1 MRSVFRVAGG
11 ALVLCLS
18 CLLLSGTEAG
28 ANYRFD
34 DLFGPSGVGAQW
46 MVITGGMDTV
56 GDAAAQ
62 VPMKVSGDIVSD
74 RNSVV
79 IMNGRTEE
87 PLGDEA
93 NRDIRAMF
101 LVLTGT
107 QASMKVGFDYSGP
120 GDAVTP
126 DGLVDNPFYSTRK
139 TPLGNGGYDFLFVKN
154 REQGKFGSVRGN
166 FAFHQ
171 NPSSHYPS
179 TPSQTLLVP
188 FVIANVADGT
198 AEAEPLLFRAILRE
212 PNSAG
217 LGDMTA
223 YDNFTWDVT
232 DEITKIGR
240 ASCRERV

>member
-1 MRSVFRVAGG
+1 MRKLFGRTGAAGVA
-11 ALVLCLS
+11 LL

-28 ANYRFD
+28 ADYQFD
-34 DLFGPSGVGAQW
+34 DLYGPSGVGAQW

-139 TPLGNGGYDFLFVKN
+139 TPLGNGGYDFLFV
-154 REQGKFGSVRGN
+154 S
-166 FAFHQ
+166 
-171 NPSSHYPS
+171 
-179 TPSQTLLVP
+179 
-188 FVIANVADGT
+188 
-198 AEAEPLLFRAILRE
+198 
-212 PNSAG
+212 
-217 LGDMTA
+217 
-223 YDNFTWDVT
+223 
-232 DEITKIGR
+232 TKIGR

>member
-11 ALVLCLS
+11 TLVLCLS

-107 QASMKVGFDYSGP
+107 QASMKVGFDYSG
-120 GDAVTP
+120 
-126 DGLVDNPFYSTRK
+126 R
-139 TPLGNGGYDFLFVKN
+139 
-154 REQGKFGSVRGN
+154 
-166 FAFHQ
+166 
-171 NPSSHYPS
+171 
-179 TPSQTLLVP
+179 
-188 FVIANVADGT
+188 
-198 AEAEPLLFRAILRE
+198 AE
-212 PNSAG
+212 
-217 LGDMTA
+217 
-223 YDNFTWDVT
+223 
-232 DEITKIGR
+232 IGR

>member
-1 MRSVFRVAGG
+1 MRSFFRVAGG
-11 ALVLCLS
+11 AALLCLS

-79 IMNGRTEE
+79 IMNGRTKD

-93 NRDIRAMF
+93 NRDIHAMF
-101 LVLTGT
+101 LVLTGDRS
-107 QASMKVGFDYSGP
+107 SMGVNFAYSGT
-120 GDAVTP
+120 DDVVTP
-126 DGLVDNPFYSTRK
+126 DALLLNSVYSAQK
-139 TPLGNGGYDFLFVKN
+139 NPLGDGKYHFLFIKN

-171 NPSSHYPS
+171 NPSSSYPS
-179 TPSQTLLVP
+179 TPSQTLLAP
-188 FVIANVADGT
+188 FIIANVVNGT
-198 AEAEPLLFRAILRE
+198 AKDNPLLLRAILRE
-212 PNSAG
+212 PGTTNT
-217 LGDMTA
+217 GDIVA
-223 YDNFTWDVT
+223 YDQSALQT
-232 DEITKIGR
+232 EAR
-240 ASCRERV
+240 RP

>member
-1 MRSVFRVAGG
+1 MRSVFRIAGG
-11 ALVLCLS
+11 TLVLCLS

-107 QASMKVGFDYSGP
+107 QASMKVGFDYLGS

-139 TPLGNGGYDFLFVKN
+139 TPHCFF
-154 REQGKFGSVRGN
+154 
-166 FAFHQ
+166 
-171 NPSSHYPS
+171 
-179 TPSQTLLVP
+179 
-188 FVIANVADGT
+188 
-198 AEAEPLLFRAILRE
+198 
-212 PNSAG
+212 
-217 LGDMTA
+217 
-223 YDNFTWDVT
+223 
-232 DEITKIGR
+232 
-240 ASCRERV
+240 